1 MSKAFWEGFVNGF
14 SRSSIIF
21 GPVILA
27 FIIGLTL
34 GSWSHPYEICTRLHS
49 TPEDIA
55 ECTWIRMNP

>member
-1 MSKAFWEGFVNGF
+1 MSKSFWDGFAYGF
-14 SRSSIIF
+14 SESSIIF

-34 GSWSHPYEICTRLHS
+34 GSWSHPYEVCTKLHD